1 VSRNELVYLKN
12 LFIFLCHHASPSSSS
27 SSSSAGGSSSA
38 SSAAPPPHLNQSQS
52 SAALASPSNLELMAL
67 RLPRALVLRHLLS
80 PSFPSL
86 SPAMLERCFAI
97 FDYHGYGSGL
107 DYSEYLVMMWTLWHS
122 NPHDELARFL
132 FVLCDPGQSGRV
144 AAKHYRRVA
153 TALWTDQAAYCAAGK
168 DAAGGTAATGAA
180 FLGLTG
186 AVASTAKDP
195 TAKGGAAEREW
206 LTAMFDFY
214 FVLACFHVSTA
225 PLAFAVSRSLLEADA
240 QPDLCVAG
248 EWSGSLVIRSQRPV
262 CLRVRVHVPLWLV
275 VPCSTIATTTTF

>member
-1 VSRNELVYLKN
+1 MSRNELVYLKN
-12 LFIFLCHHASPSSSS
+12 LFIFLCHHASPSS

-107 DYSEYLVMMWTLWHS
+107 DYSEFLVMMWTLWHS

-168 DAAGGTAATGAA
+168 DAAGGAAATGAA

-214 FVLACFHVSTA
+214 FVLACFHVRLLL
-225 PLAFAVSRSLLEADA
+225 PRSLLEADA
-240 QPDLCVAG
+240 GTICAWRV
-248 EWSGSLVIRSQRPV
+248 ERRGSLVVRWLSVLNTMCACV
-262 CLRVRVHVPLWLV
+262 CVFMFLSALV

>member
-1 VSRNELVYLKN
+1 MSRNDLVYLKN
-12 LFIFLCHHASPSSSS
+12 LFIFLCHHASPSSSAS
-27 SSSSAGGSSSA
+27 GGSG
-38 SSAAPPPHLNQSQS
+38 SSAAAAAIPPAHLNQSQS

-86 SPAMLERCFAI
+86 SPAMLERCYAI
-97 FDYHGYGSGL
+97 FDYHGYGAAGL
-107 DYSEYLVMMWTLWHS
+107 DYSEFLVMMYTLWHS

-180 FLGLTG
+180 FLGLT
-186 AVASTAKDP
+186 AAAASTAKDP
-195 TAKGGAAEREW
+195 TGKGGAAEREW

-225 PLAFAVSRSLLEADA
+225 LWPVWTRSLLRADA
-240 QPDLCVAG
+240 ASICAWRVVPRAH
-248 EWSGSLVIRSQRPV
+248 WFRSW
-262 CLRVRVHVPLWLV
+262 LRVCVRVRAC
-275 VPCSTIATTTTF
+275 PCTSLRTPSRSTTATTTTC